1 MNIAF
6 FVRHFTARGTEVALF
21 DYARYN
27 EEILHNKSYIICFT
41 EENQKR
47 VGFPNIKQSY
57 HKFKERFPIIE
68 IDSMDDMKHV
78 IQKYGLHF
86 FYTITHGGQENDI
99 YKFNDTQ
106 LWGNCNTIKHC
117 VYNLNA
123 PEGDFYISVGHT
135 NNRIY
140 NSNYPVIPHILTL
153 PDCDE
158 DLRDELNIPR
168 DATVFGRHGG
178 EDTFNNVVAHR
189 AIANYLQTA
198 ENTYFIFMGTPR
210 FYEHPRIKYLDVNV
224 DLTYKTRF
232 INTCDAMI
240 HAGLWGETFGLS
252 VGEFS
257 LRNKPIIVALTG
269 NLEHVNI
276 LGDKAVIYDSV
287 DSLVTI
293 FQNIKEIEKSRSDWN
308 AYRNYSPE
316 KIMAK
321 FKEDI
326 FDKYTKKTEGFAGAS
341 SVGEHRNGME
351 KNVSMVDSGNL
362 SKINRRI
369 FCFWAGRNEMSENR
383 KKTLTELSKYSRC
396 EVDVITPSNLKYY
409 VLPEHPLHEGYKYLT
424 LKHKSQYLKYYFMH
438 FYGGGFSSIK
448 STNDTWKHA
457 FNYMEWF
464 EMVYVNGSRKKM
476 TDDEDCIRK
485 MLNDC
490 CIVRPNTEF
499 THELYERMN
508 RIMDEK
514 LTDLKNMTFVP
525 VPHECNERN
534 RKYPIKMYE
543 IDDIFYDVL
552 TKYMYSAHMLYMVPS
567 PAVTP
572 LLW

>member
-41 EENQKR
+41 EETQKR
-47 VGFPNIKQSY
+47 LGFPTTKQSY
-57 HKFKERFPIIE
+57 QKFKDRFPIIE
-68 IDSMDDMKHV
+68 IDGIEDMKHV
-78 IQKYGLHF
+78 IQKYKLKF
-86 FYTITHGGQENDI
+86 FYTITHGGQENDL

-106 LWGNCNTIKHC
+106 IWGNCNTIKHC

-140 NSNYPVIPHILTL
+140 KSNYPVIPHMLTL

-158 DLRDELNIPR
+158 DLRNELNIPR

-178 EDTFNNVVAHR
+178 EDTFNNVVAHQ
-189 AIANYLQTA
+189 AITKYLQTA
-198 ENTYFIFMGTPR
+198 DNAYFIFMGTPK

-224 DLTYKTRF
+224 DLIYKTRF

-276 LGDKAVIYDSV
+276 LGDNAVVYDSV

-308 AYRNYSPE
+308 AYRDYSPE
-316 KIMAK
+316 KIMVK
-321 FKEDI
+321 FKEEV
-326 FDKYTKKTEGFAGAS
+326 FDKYTKKIP
-341 SVGEHRNGME
+341 
-351 KNVSMVDSGNL
+351 SMMDSGDPSAL
-362 SKINRRI
+362 NRRI
-369 FCFWAGRNEMSENR
+369 FCFWAGRNEMSEGR
-383 KKTLTELSKYSRC
+383 KKTLNELGKSSVC
-396 EVDVITPSNLKYY
+396 EVTVITPSNLKYY
-409 VLPEHPLHEGYKYLT
+409 LLPEYPLHEAFKYLT
-424 LKHKSQYLKYYFMH
+424 LRHKSHYLKYYFMH
-438 FYGGGFSSIK
+438 FYGGGFSAIK
-448 STNDTWKHA
+448 NTIDTWKHA
-457 FNYMEWF
+457 FNDMEQHDAAF
-464 EMVYVNGSRKKM
+464 VNGTRGKRAGE
-476 TDDEDCIRK
+476 EDCIRK
-485 MLNDC
+485 IVSSDC
-490 CIVRPNTEF
+490 CIARPNTEF
-499 THELYERMN
+499 TQELYSRVN
-508 RIMDEK
+508 RLMDEK
-514 LTDLKNMTFVP
+514 ANELKNMSFVP
-525 VPHECNERN
+525 VPQECNERN
-534 RKYPIKMYE
+534 KKYPVKWDE
-543 IDDIFYDVL
+543 IEGVFYDVL
-552 TKYMYSAHMLYMVPS
+552 SKYVDGVRVLHTVPTTA
-567 PAVTP
+567 PTP
-572 LLW
+572 LIL